1 MKIRNLIFISFF
13 TALAVAG
20 AFLRIPLP
28 FMSVTF
34 QMLFALLAGIILG
47 PVRGMIAMT
56 VYLTLGL
63 IGLPVFSL
71 GGGIGYI
78 LQPSFGFILGFIPGA
93 YISGITYSKLS
104 SKPYSKTLWAYF
116 AGSAVIYTL
125 GIAYMYLILE
135 FYIEKPGVS
144 LTAILISMLP
154 YLGKDIILGL
164 LAAAMGRHIPRL
176 KKLTTG

>member
-1 MKIRNLIFISFF
+1 MKVRNLIFISFF

-28 FMSVTF
+28 FMSITF

-56 VYLTLGL
+56 VYLALGL

-93 YISGITYSKLS
+93 YVSGITYSKL
-104 SKPYSKTLWAYF
+104 KNEPYSKTLWAYF

-125 GIAYMYLILE
+125 GIAYMFFILE
-135 FYIEKPGVS
+135 FYLEKPGIS
-144 LTAILISMLP
+144 LTASFRSMLP
-154 YLGKDIILGL
+154 YIGKDIILGL
-164 LAAAMGRHIPRL
+164 LAASIGRYVPLLR
-176 KKLTTG
+176 KLSME